1 MALNGEVV
9 SDRAQHRIRKMVEN
23 HFFIAELQAKHEK
36 VTSENKQLKQ
46 QVSQNRIPT
55 KSPQTR
61 QQKNENENENEPKN
75 HSFNYRLNF
84 SKGTLA
90 GGKKTPLKSTLN
102 QDTSDILGES
112 GDTLDNFT
120 LPVPLKNSTKEN
132 KPRGYDRLR
141 TSQGQEKS
149 MEITGE
155 DFYHI
160 TTDGTNDVNQVMRK
174 IEEARRQIV
183 TLEQEAR
190 KQTQRSGENKD
201 ELSPYVNEFGMSEGI
216 GDENFTVGNLEA
228 TS

>member
-36 VTSENKQLKQ
+36 VASENKQLKQ
-46 QVSQNRIPT
+46 QISQNRITT

-61 QQKNENENENEPKN
+61 QQKDENENENEQKN

-90 GGKKTPLKSTLN
+90 GKKTRLRSPLN

-120 LPVPLKNSTKEN
+120 LPMPLKNSTKEN
-132 KPRGYDRLR
+132 RPRGVDRMR
-141 TSQGQEKS
+141 TSQGQDKS

-190 KQTQRSGENKD
+190 KQTQRSGNNKD
-201 ELSPYVNEFGMSEGI
+201 ELSPYVNEFGMSEGT
-216 GDENFTVGNLEA
+216 GDDNFTVGNLEA